1 MSPSE
6 AADVLEES
14 EIENFGLEVLETVVF
29 DCEFLGSG
37 ADVGEEVSVRL
48 GSVAAKVFQDFCERI
63 LRHGDLKEAV
73 QEGNDGVVGTGL
85 ATEVLW
91 LVVGVAV
98 VDDTIGEERLVLCI
112 D

>member
-14 EIENFGLEVLETVVF
+14 EVENFGLEVLETVVF
-29 DCEFLGSG
+29 DGEFLGSG
-37 ADVGEEVSVRL
+37 ADVCEEVSVRL

-73 QEGNDGVVGTGL
+73 QEGNDGVIGTRL